1 MSDDLMDAHAA
12 IANAVAEEALAI
24 SRTATVTQPEPAPE
38 TLASAAPPARAAP
51 RPKAAAKPRTAA
63 KPKPAPK
70 K

>member
-24 SRTATVTQPEPAPE
+24 SQTAAMTQADPAPE
-38 TLASAAPPARAAP
+38 MVASAAPPAKPAP
-51 RPKAAAKPRTAA
+51 RPRAAAKPKTAA
-63 KPKPAPK
+63 KAKPAPK